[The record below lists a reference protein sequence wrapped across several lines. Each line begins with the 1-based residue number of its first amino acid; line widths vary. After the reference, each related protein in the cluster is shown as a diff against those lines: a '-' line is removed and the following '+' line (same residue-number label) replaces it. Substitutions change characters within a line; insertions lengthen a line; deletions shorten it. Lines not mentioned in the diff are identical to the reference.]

1 MSNKR
6 RGRDAEVEERVV
18 KRSLQGSVVQKSLLP
33 VIQEWVLNVSKATQC
48 GALVF
53 NRLLLYCLNLPGQPL
68 PDFRNERIYYHCF
81 RICSKARVP
90 NPNPNPNPNL
100 ANFPLVEVWNR
111 SFRDFPTTTPLPG
124 DYQAYTYAAQKYMT
138 NFINS
143 LVYTF
148 DGRQTG
154 YITRW
159 CEQTQIP
166 KRHVRAIRYAING
179 WRCDAEVPQGAQA
192 FVQEQRLLL
201 RGNDGNEVITREWRK
216 QNMPMVVKYFHH
228 ILQFMETLG
237 DGKLFSLAPLCR
249 IKSHFLTIDTRIL
262 YYMMKRN
269 VNPPLTTARDE
280 DEFRASP
287 GKHFRRVF
295 KLNGL
300 CSSKGTFSH
309 MVQTDGVSVCFHFH
323 VPKETNKKRAAG
335 AVGAGG
341 AAAAG
346 GAGGAAAGGGAGGAA
361 AGGAYHPPPPDHG

>member
-1 MSNKR
+1 MTKR
-6 RGRDAEVEERVV
+6 RGRDAEVEERVF

-249 IKSHFLTIDTRIL
+249 IKSHFLTIDTKIL
-262 YYMMKRN
+262 YYMMKRE
-269 VNPPLTTARDE
+269 VNPPLTTARNE
-280 DEFRASP
+280 DVFRASDN
-287 GKHFRRVF
+287 FRRVF
-295 KLNGL
+295 KLDGL
-300 CSSKGTFSH
+300 CSGRFRFSDI
-309 MVQTDGVSVCFHFH
+309 VETDGVSVCFHFRI
-323 VPKETNKKRAAG
+323 PEEERAA
-335 AVGAGG
+335 GAGG

-346 GAGGAAAGGGAGGAA
+346 GAGGAAAAGA
-361 AGGAYHPPPPDHG
+361 HQPPPPPGEW